1 MMAEEFQKT
10 RFTGALLDADEEGG
24 MEDTIFP
31 GSDEEFGFDD
41 GDSDPEEEESETDRK
56 GYLP

>member
-10 RFTGALLDADEEGG
+10 RFTRAILDADEERG

-31 GSDEEFGFDD
+31 GSDEEFGLADN
-41 GDSDPEEEESETDRK
+41 DSDPEEEESETDR
-56 GYLP
+56 